1 MVNRIQRYAAT
12 DNNGQRS
19 AFVRMDIQ
27 RQIASPSLMA
37 GVSELRLIYK
47 AAGWTLPITISVLAP
62 TRNHRGVHMSRLVE
76 AIRQHVT
83 GNYIEESLRKIC
95 RSVNLSQPRSQL
107 LCSLEYPYREQF
119 TPITIEMSERGPI
132 RYVFERIG
140 ITACP
145 CSKEISG
152 IGHMQRTHL
161 QLEILNSAPLDFE
174 EVAHSMDECFS
185 TTPEE
190 FLKRPDEAEKVI
202 NAQEN
207 PKFVEDVV
215 RDCIKRFP
223 KAKRIEGRSY
233 ESIHVH
239 NARALWENPK
249 IPKRRR

>member
-1 MVNRIQRYAAT
+1 MT
-12 DNNGQRS
+12 DNHGQRS
-19 AFVRMDIQ
+19 GFAGVDVQ
-27 RQIASPSLMA
+27 RQVASPSLMA
-37 GVSELRLIYK
+37 GVSELRLVYK
-47 AAGWTLPITISVLAP
+47 ATGWTLPITISVLAP

-76 AIRQHVT
+76 AIRQQAT
-83 GNYIEESLRKIC
+83 GHYIEESLRNIC
-95 RSVNLSQPRSQL
+95 RSVNLSQPRSRL
-107 LCSLEYPYREQF
+107 VCNLEYPYREQF

-132 RYVFERIG
+132 RYTFERIG

-145 CSKEISG
+145 CSKEIAG

-161 QLEILNSAPLDFE
+161 QLEILNSTPLNFE
-174 EVAHSMDECFS
+174 EVIHNMDECFS

-190 FLKRPDEAEKVI
+190 FLKRPDEAQKVI

-223 KAKRIEGRSY
+223 KAKRIEGKSF

-249 IPKRRR
+249 TPKDRA